1 MGVQSQS
8 AGIGNRPS
16 VRAGIAGVGLVS
28 CLLIAGCSPGGSE
41 PAPVEPG
48 SGGAAGA
55 SDVERPHV
63 VLISLD
69 TLRADRL
76 GSYGCERPTSPVLDR
91 FAAEGVRFAEAV
103 APSSKTATS
112 HTSMLTGVHPRVHGV
127 RNYYGREA
135 TAPNSG
141 LVNLAEVL
149 SDSGNYVC
157 AAFTGGGMMSRE
169 LGFARGFNE
178 YDDRG
183 AGADRV
189 FARTR
194 TWLDERWGEIEA
206 SELPLFLFVHTYE
219 IHDPYTPP
227 ADWAARFVDPNYA
240 GGIDASRIELPDDA
254 VDAWKNDPTLFK
266 QVQEG
271 FWGPFDGRE
280 VADVQYIKDLYDAGI
295 AYTDH
300 LLGDLL
306 QHMQEIGLL
315 DEALVVITSDHGEE
329 FLDHGL
335 VSHQTVYQEILHVP
349 LMVRLPLDHPG
360 ALSRRGAVVQ
370 RPVMG
375 VDLFPSILDFAGF
388 DVPDYVQGSSWV
400 PSLMGEV
407 ARWELAWSEIGTP
420 ANDLVALRWGGYKL
434 IGNRVTRRDP
444 EFYDLQIDPREK
456 FNRMDDFGD
465 VAVHMAGLMQ
475 EQELANESLASR
487 FPAMPTEIGEAA
499 MGAMHAL
506 GYVDG
511 PAGGAPPGKVR
522 EDAPEDSAA
531 GGE

>member
-1 MGVQSQS
+1 M
-8 AGIGNRPS
+8 
-16 VRAGIAGVGLVS
+16 RAGRLTLRTRGRIGVWTMLGALALAA
-28 CLLIAGCSPGGSE
+28 CQPGAA
-41 PAPVEPG
+41 PADAPG
-48 SGGAAGA
+48 SGEAADPEPA
-55 SDVERPHV
+55 RRPHI

-76 GSYGCERPTSPVLDR
+76 GAYGCERPTSPVMDR

-112 HTSMLTGVHPRVHGV
+112 HTSMFTGVHPRVHGV
-127 RNYYGREA
+127 RNYYGKEA
-135 TAPNSG
+135 TAPNEG
-141 LVNLAEVL
+141 LVNLAEAL
-149 SDSGNYVC
+149 ADEGGYVC
-157 AAFTGGGMMSRE
+157 AAFTGGGMMSGE
-169 LGFARGFNE
+169 LGFERGFTE

-189 FARTR
+189 FGRTKA
-194 TWLDERWGEIEA
+194 WLEQRWPEVQQ
-206 SELPLFLFVHTYE
+206 SEVPLFLFVHTYE

-227 ADWAARFVDPNYA
+227 AEWAQRFVDPNYS
-240 GGIDASRIELPDDA
+240 GGVDATRIEMPDDA
-254 VDAWKNDPTLFK
+254 IEAWKNDPTLFK
-266 QVQEG
+266 RIQDG
-271 FWGPFDGRE
+271 FWGQFDGRKPE
-280 VADVQYIKDLYDAGI
+280 DVQYIKDLYDAGI
-295 AYTDH
+295 AYTDY

-306 QHMQEIGLL
+306 ENLQDIGLL

-349 LMVRLPLDHPG
+349 LLVRLPVGHPQ
-360 ALSRRGAVVQ
+360 AVERRGAVVP

-375 VDLFPSILDFAGF
+375 ADLFPSLLDFAGIE
-388 DVPDYVQGSSWV
+388 VPDYVQGQSWV
-400 PSLMGEV
+400 PSLLGEIT
-407 ARWELAWSEIGTP
+407 RWELAWSEIGTP

-444 EFYDLQIDPREK
+444 EFYDLQVDPREQ
-456 FNRMDDFGD
+456 FNRMGDFGD

-475 EQELANESLASR
+475 RQDERNALLAKR
-487 FPAMPTEIGEAA
+487 FPAVPTQVGEAG

-511 PAGGAPPGKVR
+511 PAGGVPPGKEAQPVPT
-522 EDAPEDSAA
+522 D
-531 GGE
+531 GE